1 MATRWWP
8 IWAINPCRNS
18 TTTFRTAVLH
28 SVFIEP
34 PGETLSGTD
43 YKFQLPL
50 AFQCCRVGTDR
61 AVDRCYRE
69 GVCLKRTFLRH
80 HRNGEINILSGAPVH
95 HTLRRVRLRDAEG
108 VGGKDLY
115 ECFLRCGVLSLELRE
130 DGTTASHS
138 PVKRPDQERRPRV
151 INVPEKI
158 YYRRREEQED
168 QLTLGRTSWGANTF
182 PLERRW
188 WLNVNASEKGR

>member
-1 MATRWWP
+1 M
-8 IWAINPCRNS
+8 
-18 TTTFRTAVLH
+18 
-28 SVFIEP
+28 
-34 PGETLSGTD
+34 
-43 YKFQLPL
+43 
-50 AFQCCRVGTDR
+50 
-61 AVDRCYRE
+61 
-69 GVCLKRTFLRH
+69 
-80 HRNGEINILSGAPVH
+80 H

-115 ECFLRCGVLSLELRE
+115 ERFLRCGVLSLELRE

-168 QLTLGRTSWGANTF
+168 QLTLGRTS
-182 PLERRW
+182 
-188 WLNVNASEKGR
+188 